1 MIPTPIVQEILL
13 ADGRSITLETGKL
26 AKQAD
31 GAVVL
36 RMGKCVLLATVV
48 SAKTAQE
55 GIDFLPLTVE
65 YKEKYS
71 AGGRMPGGFLKR
83 EGRPSDDEILTMR
96 LVDRILRP
104 MFPEDYHA
112 DTQIVIYLM
121 SHDPEVAP
129 DSLAA
134 LAASAALSVSDIPF
148 HGPISE
154 ARVARINGEL
164 VINPTPAQI
173 KEADID
179 LMVGGSIDSVGMVEG
194 EMKEVSE
201 KEMLDAIQFAHEEIK
216 RHCEAQLRLQ
226 EAANKTEKREYSH
239 ETHDDELRKLVFEKT
254 YQSVYDI
261 AREAK
266 PKQERSEAFKA
277 AFETFMEENFSE
289 EERLE
294 KSALAKTYFHDVE
307 YDAVRNLILD
317 ENKRLDG
324 RTPQDIRPIWC
335 EVDVLPSTHGSAV
348 FTRGETQSITTT
360 TLGTKLDEN
369 RIDNVTFVGSERFY
383 LHYNFPPFSTGEAR
397 PMRGTSRREI
407 GHGNLAQ
414 RALKP
419 VIPANN
425 PHVIRVVSEIL
436 ESNGSSSMAT
446 VCAGTLSLMDAGV
459 AIKKPVS
466 GIAMGLITDT
476 KSGKYAVLS
485 DILGDEDHLGDMDFK
500 VTGTSEGITA
510 CQMDIKIRGLSFE
523 IMQKALDQAREGRL
537 HILGEM
543 LKTLAEPRP
552 EAKPHAPKLIN
563 LTIPKDYIGAIIG
576 PGGKTIQQLQADTG
590 TTITIEEIDNRGHVE
605 ISGTDPDG
613 MERAKNFINDIA
625 FTPEVGKT
633 YNGIV
638 KSIQAYGAFVEIAR
652 GTDGLLHI
660 SEIAHRRLE
669 KVEEELKEG
678 DRIEVKLLSIDD
690 RGKLKLSRK
699 ALMDKE

>member
-31 GAVVL
+31 GAVLL

-266 PKQERSEAFKA
+266 PKQERGEAFKA
-277 AFETFMEENFSE
+277 AFEAFMEGNFSE

-613 MERAKNFINDIA
+613 MERAKNFISDIA